1 MSDYLITGRK
11 GTGKSLY
18 AIGVIRSALENKKR
32 VATNLNVRLEHI
44 CKPGNR
50 QTIIRIPDR
59 PTAEDMEALG
69 RGQDGVV
76 EADNGVIIID
86 ECSTFLGARTWGDKE
101 RQPLLDWLV
110 HSRKYGWDVY
120 YIAQGVEQLDKMIR
134 TTLVE
139 YHISVKR
146 TDKWPIPFVTSIL
159 KTLTGFELHLPAMSV
174 GTVRYGVHADA
185 LVLWRDWYKSKALY
199 PAYDTQQVFL
209 DRNHH
214 DAMGMHSMLSAWH
227 YFGRYQPQS
236 KSLSQHLQAIKTFL
250 LYGPPKPSPTSIKH
264 PLSLLLSRL
273 PPDLAL
279 YHWHRLDRLG
289 AFDVHDH

>member
-18 AIGVIRSALENKKR
+18 AIGVIRSALEKQKR

-44 CKPGNR
+44 CKPSSR

-69 RGQDGVV
+69 RGQPGVV
-76 EADNGVIIID
+76 ESDNGVIVID

-139 YHISVKR
+139 YHVSVKR
-146 TDKWPIPFVTSIL
+146 TDKWPIPFVTSFV
-159 KTLTGFELHLPAMSV
+159 KTLTGVELHLPSMSV
-174 GTVRYGVHADA
+174 GTVRYGVHPDS
-185 LVLWRDWYKSKALY
+185 LVLWRDWYRSKALY

-209 DRNHH
+209 DRSHPE
-214 DAMGMHSMLSAWH
+214 AVGMCSMLSAWH
-227 YFGRYQPQS
+227 VHGRHQQQP
-236 KSLSQHLQAIKTFL
+236 KSLAQQLQAFKTL
-250 LYGPPKPSPTSIKH
+250 ILDGPPRPRSEPVSQKH
-264 PLSLLLSRL
+264 RLALLLSKL
-273 PPDLAL
+273 PPDQAVR
-279 YHWHRLDRLG
+279 HWRRLDALG
-289 AFDVHDH
+289 AFS